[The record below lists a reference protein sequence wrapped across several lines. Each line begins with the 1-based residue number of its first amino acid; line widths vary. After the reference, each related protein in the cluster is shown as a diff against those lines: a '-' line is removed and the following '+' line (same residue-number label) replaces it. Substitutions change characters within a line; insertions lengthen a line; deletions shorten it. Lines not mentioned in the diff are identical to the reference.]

1 MARFSAFAFLA
12 IFTSAA
18 TAFVTPLAGVQMGR
32 RSASANVATTR
43 MSASPTPMTAPPTA
57 EELKEMALS
66 CQEDGCSVE
75 TVSTLLNQ
83 LKSKKKELE
92 MQLVTVDDVLT
103 IMGDSSNLAEKGEL
117 EKLVEAVGRVF
128 STNDGTDY
136 IPFPTGYSGEVNKK
150 QKDAWD
156 YNVNTPLKPVKP
168 VYKKE

>member
-1 MARFSAFAFLA
+1 MARFSALAFLA

-32 RSASANVATTR
+32 RSANVATTR
-43 MSASPTPMTAPPTA
+43 MSASPAPMTAPPTA
-57 EELKEMALS
+57 EALKEMAEA

-75 TVSTLLNQ
+75 AVSTLLNQ

-103 IMGDSSNLAEKGEL
+103 MMGDSSSLAEKGEL

-128 STNDGTDY
+128 STNDGSDY
-136 IPFPTGYSGEVNKK
+136 IPFPTGYSGEVNK
-150 QKDAWD
+150 
-156 YNVNTPLKPVKP
+156 
-168 VYKKE
+168 